1 LGGLCVFS
9 WYYFHK
15 RKMFDIA
22 KEKLEK
28 ACICKNLR
36 TAHRFSTASAKLVN
50 RFSTVEEKNVHQYSI
65 RRY

>member
-1 LGGLCVFS
+1 
-9 WYYFHK
+9 
-15 RKMFDIA
+15 MFDIA